1 LLMNSLFRLD
11 ALRHEVRILGPI
23 LFMIPIAVAVAM
35 AAFTVMM
42 FAGHVAHTFIGNML
56 IGSLEALLPLVVG
69 ILLARTAIQ
78 DASLELLL
86 TVRTPYR
93 YVVLRRC
100 TLILVWTMFV
110 EIGATVALYVFLP
123 WAPREPFLQ
132 GQLTWLSPLLWFAA
146 IGIMGA
152 LLLRSQVNCVA
163 LFASVWLIELS
174 FHSYFTKSNWL
185 QPWFLPAT
193 LFASKAPF
201 WLTNRI
207 ELLITALVLS
217 IAAWF
222 YLHHPEWRFRSEED
236 KS

>member
-1 LLMNSLFRLD
+1 MILLFRLD

-23 LFMIPIAVAVAM
+23 LFIIPLTVALAM
-35 AAFTVMM
+35 AAFTAMM
-42 FAGHVAHTFIGNML
+42 FVGQVDHTFISNLL
-56 IGSLEALLPLVVG
+56 IGTLEALLPLVVG

-86 TVRTPYR
+86 TVKTPYR
-93 YVVLRRC
+93 YVMLRRC
-100 TLILVWTMFV
+100 ALLLVWTMLV
-110 EIGATVALYVFLP
+110 EVGATIALYVFLP
-123 WAPREPFLQ
+123 WVPREPFLQ

-163 LFASVWLIELS
+163 LFASVWLIELT
-174 FHSYFTKSNWL
+174 FHSYFTKYNWL

-193 LFASKAPF
+193 LFAPKTPF
-201 WLTNRI
+201 WLINRI
-207 ELLITALVLS
+207 ELLLTALILS

-222 YLHHPEWRFRSEED
+222 YLRHPEWRFRSEED
-236 KS
+236 KA